1 MLLNLILECLPS
13 IFLFLGVT
21 LSQLHSV
28 VAIAAVHQI
37 SNLQNPRDCR
47 RREISRKA
55 SIQASS
61 QIYNANYPL
70 GLPLASSST
79 CFWPSVANSVTAI
92 NGLTEDT
99 NTRFPRWDSSGKL
112 RWPMTCH
119 NKADWVHSIKNAN
132 KKYLWE
138 WKTITFLK
146 SSQSWAQPIHGSTP
160 FPFLHIDLCRPCQ
173 TPENMKERNA
183 NRNSSTHLL
192 VFKDETHFQ

>member
-1 MLLNLILECLPS
+1 MGYRAVSAGDQIWNTNSSEYTVLSFRFWRAHWPTTYLLLNLILECLPS

-21 LSQLHSV
+21 LSHLHSV
-28 VAIAAVHQI
+28 VAIAAVHQT

-47 RREISRKA
+47 RREIPRKA

-92 NGLTEDT
+92 NGLAEDT

-112 RWPMTCH
+112 WGDLWPVTTKLIECIPLRMLT
-119 NKADWVHSIKNAN
+119 KNICEN
-132 KKYLWE
+132 GKL
-138 WKTITFLK
+138 
-146 SSQSWAQPIHGSTP
+146 
-160 FPFLHIDLCRPCQ
+160 LH
-173 TPENMKERNA
+173 
-183 NRNSSTHLL
+183 
-192 VFKDETHFQ
+192 F